1 MSIVTSNQR
10 TSEWYAMRNGRFTGS
25 QIHRLL
31 GKKGLGLTGET
42 YAFENAVEIVF
53 GKDQEDTIETWDM
66 KRGNMLEP
74 LAFKLFKEMKAMDFL
89 EVEECSFFPIGD
101 NAGASPDGIIGKDA
115 VLEIK
120 SPRANKFFKIV
131 SLGKDAIDDEY
142 MAQMQ
147 MEMLC
152 TNSVKCYFFN
162 YIIFN
167 SVPMWH
173 EIVVER
179 NEGMIEIIKNRIEEA
194 TEIRDEFVISLNKN
208 KQF

>member
-1 MSIVTSNQR
+1 MSIVKSNQR
-10 TSEWYAMRNGRFTGS
+10 TSDWYAMRNGRFTGS

-42 YAFENAVEIVF
+42 YAFENAVEMVF
-53 GKDQEDTIETWDM
+53 GKDEEDTLETWDM

-89 EVEECSFFPIGD
+89 EVEECSFFPFGD
-101 NAGASPDGIIGKDA
+101 NAGASPDGLVGKEA

-120 SPRANKFFKIV
+120 CPRPNKFFKIV
-131 SLGKDAIDDEY
+131 SLGKDVIDDEY

-147 MEMLC
+147 MEMMC
-152 TNSVKCYFFN
+152 TNSSKCYFFN

-179 NEGMIEIIKNRIEEA
+179 NEGMIELIKNRIEEA